1 MTRFAIHF
9 TVFLVF
15 LGLWTWKL
23 LEPHP
28 VPDEI
33 GEGLEKAGLSF
44 IAAKTLHATGYAF
57 LTLLVL
63 TMPVPLHWRRFLV
76 GLLVLH
82 GVGTEIGQTY
92 VPSRTGKVRDALIDW
107 LGIALGVLVVY
118 AWRKRFPP
126 TAGAPR

>member
-15 LGLWTWKL
+15 FGLWTWKL
-23 LEPHP
+23 LESHP

-33 GEGLEKAGLSF
+33 SEGLASAGLSF
-44 IAAKTLHATGYAF
+44 VAAKTLHASGYAF
-57 LTLLVL
+57 LTVLVL
-63 TMPVPLHWRRFLV
+63 TLPAPLHWRRFLV

-92 VPSRTGKVRDALIDW
+92 VPNRTGKVRDVLIDW
-107 LGIALGVLVVY
+107 LGIALGCLVVY
-118 AWRKRFPP
+118 AWRRRYPP
-126 TAGAPR
+126 EAGAPR